1 MLIYFQEKKQ
11 RIGEYLKE
19 VFDRK
24 RNELSAVNSIG
35 PDVCD
40 RLNEFALRG
49 KMIRGG
55 LVSLGYDLYRT
66 DGQTATIEA
75 GAALEL
81 LQSALLIHDD
91 IMDRD
96 ETRRGR
102 SSVFQQYRE
111 IAERDGLSDPYHLGE
126 SMGICAGDVA
136 FFVAFEILSDL
147 EVSPSTVADI
157 IKLCSKELS
166 IVGVAQ
172 MQDVYW
178 SADRETAKNEEILN
192 LYLYKTGRYTFS
204 LPLMVGSRL
213 AGAPVDGVHSLEKL
227 GEALGIIFQIKDD
240 ELGLFGS
247 EGETGKP
254 VGSDVKEGKK
264 TLYHGSL
271 WKRAPECERKR
282 LGDIFGN
289 ERIGESELEYVRKLT
304 MDLGI
309 KDEIDGIVVDLA
321 DKSRGIIGGL
331 KGVREE
337 FRHLLQG
344 LLEFSLARTR

>member
-1 MLIYFQEKKQ
+1 MFIYFREKKEK
-11 RIGEYLKE
+11 IGEFLKE

-24 RNELSAVNSIG
+24 RSELSAINSVG
-35 PDVCD
+35 ADVCD
-40 RLNEFALRG
+40 RLNEFVMQG

-55 LVSLGYDLYRT
+55 LVSLGYDLYISNEARST
-66 DGQTATIEA
+66 VEA

-111 IAERDGLSDPYHLGE
+111 IAEKKGLSDPYHLGE

-136 FFVAFEILSDL
+136 FFAAFEILSGLGADPL
-147 EVSPSTVADI
+147 TVQEI
-157 IKLCSKELS
+157 TRLCSRELS
-166 IVGVAQ
+166 FVGVAQ

-178 SADRETAKNEEILN
+178 SADQGPALDEGILK

-204 LPLMVGSRL
+204 LPLMIGAKL
-213 AGAPVDGVHSLEKL
+213 AQASPAGIQSLEKL

-247 EGETGKP
+247 EAETGKP

-264 TLYHGSL
+264 TLYHSYL
-271 WKRAPECERKR
+271 WKSANECDRKR
-282 LGDIFGN
+282 LDDIFGN
-289 ERIGESELEYVRKLT
+289 ENLSEGELKYVQDLT
-304 MDLGI
+304 RDLGI
-309 KDEIDGIVVDLA
+309 KDEIDAIVKDLVE
-321 DKSRGIIGGL
+321 KSNDLIGGL
-331 KGVREE
+331 KSVREE
-337 FRHLLQG
+337 YRHLLKG
-344 LLEFSLARTR
+344 LLTYSLERTS